1 MRRLYFDLIV
11 NGILEKPSKPISM
24 ATLTQAQMKL
34 FKRIPDPLVYPW
46 VNDQNVKIPIQYT
59 NRILESTG
67 LTLEDLWTDPTA
79 LNLARLELEENEKKT
94 DLSEKLKIWLDNYVE
109 RGSFD
114 DRTLVVVTM

>member
-1 MRRLYFDLIV
+1 
-11 NGILEKPSKPISM
+11 
-24 ATLTQAQMKL
+24 MKL

-67 LTLEDLWTDPTA
+67 LTLEDLWKDPTA
-79 LNLARLELEENEKKT
+79 LNLARLELEENEKNT
-94 DLSEKLKIWLDNYVE
+94 DPSEKLKIWLDNYVE